1 MNHKYDRPLISIVTV
16 CYNSASTIETT
27 IKSILSQT
35 YDNYEYIII
44 DGQSKDK
51 TLDVIK
57 QYKPMFKG
65 KLRVYSEP
73 DTGIYNAMNKGI
85 RKCKGDIIGIINS
98 DDYYSNNTLK
108 YVAQKYAK
116 EKYELLIINGDMVR
130 VSGNGQAIYRYH
142 FTEDN
147 IKKKQC
153 FGHPSMFAAK
163 AVYDRIGL
171 YDESYK
177 LAADGDWQYRALED
191 PKVRYVLCPKVFNH
205 MREGGASDNHK
216 YRWKWFAERSRMK
229 KNHHKGSDITI
240 YYQEMKSVL
249 KTDIK
254 TIMPN
259 RYSAIMYRL
268 NYNKSGLLNSICKAI
283 KRPKKCIRVLFSMI
297 YNILIFQMKKVK
309 MKSVPRFDGVIS
321 LNKHKDSIMQI
332 GKGVFFNS
340 GRKCNPVGFENKMML
355 TVTSGAKLLIGDN
368 VGMSNSVIYASN
380 SVIIEDCVM
389 LGNGVKIYDTDFHS
403 LNAKNR
409 KINSGDSDT
418 ISKPVYIKKGAFIGA
433 GTTILKGVTIGEE
446 SVIGACSVVTK
457 NVPNGEIWAGN
468 PARLIRRIKNE
479 GYCNESS
486 SNKC

>member
-1 MNHKYDRPLISIVTV
+1 MIFLNHKYDRPLISIVTV

-177 LAADGDWQYRALED
+177 LAADGDWQYRAHED

-205 MREGGASDNHK
+205 MREGGASDDINL
-216 YRWKWFAERSRMK
+216 RWLWFKERSRM
-229 KNHHKGSDITI
+229 NISHKRGSNI
-240 YYQEMKSVL
+240 YIYWKEIKSVIR
-249 KTDIK
+249 TDIK
-254 TIMPN
+254 HFIPR
-259 RYSAIMYRL
+259 RYLSLLYNYR
-268 NYNKSGLLNSICKAI
+268 Y
-283 KRPKKCIRVLFSMI
+283 R
-297 YNILIFQMKKVK
+297 
-309 MKSVPRFDGVIS
+309 
-321 LNKHKDSIMQI
+321 
-332 GKGVFFNS
+332 
-340 GRKCNPVGFENKMML
+340 
-355 TVTSGAKLLIGDN
+355 
-368 VGMSNSVIYASN
+368 
-380 SVIIEDCVM
+380 
-389 LGNGVKIYDTDFHS
+389 
-403 LNAKNR
+403 
-409 KINSGDSDT
+409 
-418 ISKPVYIKKGAFIGA
+418 
-433 GTTILKGVTIGEE
+433 
-446 SVIGACSVVTK
+446 
-457 NVPNGEIWAGN
+457 
-468 PARLIRRIKNE
+468 
-479 GYCNESS
+479 
-486 SNKC
+486 